1 MIKENQYPHFTYH
14 VSRITY
20 HVSRFIIFNSLFA
33 LALNAQ
39 ANPYKATIFYNEA
52 CGACLEYVHETLPRV
67 LSELDAQNITKKDYI
82 NERQNRVVLN
92 NLIEAL
98 NIPLSMESH
107 IMTFVDEVDS
117 TKEDTSTKII
127 LAGHIPERLVREL
140 FAEENQALYDEI
152 IILQDEMHKAP
163 VRYSIWGFRGEI
175 KEYPIDTPVSV
186 YLNWLKLNRPPSN
199 SSHPLKGEDLPSEVE
214 AQTIQ
219 SLPFGKLMPM
229 VLGTGLSDGINPCA
243 IAVLIFFIALLYK
256 LKRTTKNILG
266 MGILYILIIY
276 LTYLAIGLGLFKAV
290 RLSNQPHLMA
300 KIGSYL
306 LIALGAINVKDF
318 FFPKLPISL
327 KTPKIFHKSIE
338 NWLSKATIPAVGIGA
353 FLVGLCTFPCSGG
366 IYVAII
372 GLLASTAP
380 MKGLGYLLV
389 YNLMFVMPLF
399 AILIVSSRRV
409 ALWGAV
415 ARLQRKNENTFRLS
429 VGVLMMLLGVVILV
443 FFV

>member
-1 MIKENQYPHFTYH
+1 MIKEHPRFTFH
-14 VSRITY
+14 VS
-20 HVSRFIIFNSLFA
+20 HFIILIGIFA

-39 ANPYKATIFYNEA
+39 ANQYKATIFYNEA

-67 LSELDAQNITKKDYI
+67 LSELGVQGIVKKDYI
-82 NERQNRVVLN
+82 NERQNRVLLN
-92 NLIEAL
+92 NLIETL

-127 LAGHIPERLVREL
+127 LAGHIPEQLVREL
-140 FAEENQALYDEI
+140 FAEENQALYEKI
-152 IILQDEMHKAP
+152 VILQDEMHKAP
-163 VRYSIWGFRGEI
+163 VQYSIWGFLGEI

-186 YLNWLKLNRPPSN
+186 YLNWLKLNP
-199 SSHPLKGEDLPSEVE
+199 HMKGGGISPSETKGE

-219 SLPFGKLMPM
+219 SLPFGKLMPI
-229 VLGTGLSDGINPCA
+229 VLGSGLSDGINPCA

-266 MGILYILIIY
+266 MGVLYISIIY

-389 YNLMFVMPLF
+389 YNLMFVMPLVG
-399 AILIVSSRRV
+399 ILIISSRRV

-415 ARLQRKNENTFRLS
+415 ARLQRRNEDAFRLS
-429 VGVLMMLLGVVILV
+429 VGVLMILLGVVILV